1 MIWLLG
7 YLGTIVAANWA
18 ITTFGVVPV
27 APGVLAPAAVFFA
40 GLAFTLRDLLQ
51 DALGKRAVLGAIAGG
66 ALLSALF
73 SPQLALAS
81 GVAFGLSELADLAVY
96 TPLRARAWPGAVV
109 ASNVVGSIVDSVLFL
124 SLAFGSLNFLAGQL
138 IGKWE
143 MTLIALP
150 LAWWIHQRRAAAEPA
165 PGL

>member
-7 YLGTIVAANWA
+7 YLGTIVGANWA
-18 ITTFGVVPV
+18 IVTFGMVPV
-27 APGVLAPAAVFFA
+27 APGILAPAAVFFA

-66 ALLSALF
+66 ALLSAWF

-81 GVAFGLSELADLAVY
+81 GVAFGLSELADLCIY
-96 TPLRARAWPGAVV
+96 TPLRARSWVGAVV
-109 ASNVVGSIVDSVLFL
+109 ASNVAGALVDSVLFL
-124 SLAFGSLNFLAGQL
+124 GLAFGSLDYLTGQL

-143 MTLIALP
+143 MTLLALP
-150 LAWWIHQRRAAAEPA
+150 LAWYIHQRRNALHTA
-165 PGL
+165 